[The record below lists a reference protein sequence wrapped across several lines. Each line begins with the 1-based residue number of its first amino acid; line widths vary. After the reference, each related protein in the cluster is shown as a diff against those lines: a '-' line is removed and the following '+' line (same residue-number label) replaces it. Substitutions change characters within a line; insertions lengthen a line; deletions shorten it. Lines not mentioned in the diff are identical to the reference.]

1 MTSCSLRPLNAS
13 HLLHRRTLL
22 LGLACLPVARPAL
35 AQQDFSKV
43 EIRAEKLSD
52 TVWMLTGAG
61 GNMGLCAGA
70 DSVFLIDD
78 QFAPL
83 APKIKAAI
91 ARITARPVQFL
102 LNTHFHFDH
111 TGGNEAFGGD
121 GALIVA
127 HVNVRQ
133 RMSSDQ
139 LIALAG
145 STSAQ
150 KAAPKVALPVVT
162 VPGDISFHING
173 EEVHAFHVPR
183 AHTDGDLIVHF
194 RGSDV
199 VHMGDVFFNGWY
211 PFIDAGSGGSPQGV
225 IAAYDRVLALAGEK
239 TRIIPGH
246 GPLANKADLAA
257 SRTMLAT
264 VTQRVQDLRRAGKSD
279 AEIRAAQVTA
289 EFDARFGGGFITPE
303 AFVRMVLGMM
313 AR

>member
-1 MTSCSLRPLNAS
+1 
-13 HLLHRRTLL
+13 
-22 LGLACLPVARPAL
+22 
-35 AQQDFSKV
+35 
-43 EIRAEKLSD
+43 
-52 TVWMLTGAG
+52 MLTGAG

-127 HVNVRQ
+127 HDNVRR
-133 RMSSDQ
+133 RMSTDQ
-139 LIALAG
+139 LISLAG
-145 STSAQ
+145 NANTQ
-150 KAAPKVALPVVT
+150 KASPKVALPVVT
-162 VPGDISFHING
+162 VPGEIRFHING

-183 AHTDGDLIVHF
+183 AHTDGDLVVHF

-211 PFIDAGSGGSPQGV
+211 PFIDGGSGGTPEGV
-225 IAAYDRVLALAGEK
+225 IAAYDRVLALAGDK

-246 GPLANKADLAA
+246 GPLATRADLAA

-264 VTQRVQDLRRAGKSD
+264 VLQRVQDLKRGGKSD
-279 AEIRAAQVTA
+279 AEVRSAQVTA
-289 EFDARFGGGFITPE
+289 EFDARYGGGFIKPE
-303 AFVRMVLGMM
+303 AFVQQLLGLIG
-313 AR
+313 R